1 MAVRLKKKTTDMEED
16 PRCMHL
22 TGRMPAIDM
31 TYWMQRWVKT
41 LAGLKTPEG
50 GSILVSKGGSFQF
63 SAEDTVV
70 IRLRKPIHRAKGGL
84 QCPSVAQSREFS
96 LFLYNPN
103 RRIRVQ
109 L

>member
-63 SAEDTVV
+63 SAE
-70 IRLRKPIHRAKGGL
+70 G
-84 QCPSVAQSREFS
+84 
-96 LFLYNPN
+96 
-103 RRIRVQ
+103 
-109 L
+109 